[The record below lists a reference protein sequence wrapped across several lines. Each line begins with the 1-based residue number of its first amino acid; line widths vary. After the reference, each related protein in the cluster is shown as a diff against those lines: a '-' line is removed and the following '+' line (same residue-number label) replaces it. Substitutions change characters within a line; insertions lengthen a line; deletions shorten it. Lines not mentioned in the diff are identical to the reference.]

1 MTEKMVKMAK
11 CHLAYD
17 LELGKQE
24 AEANLGYIVTFE
36 FLLFICLVLV
46 HM

>member
-1 MTEKMVKMAK
+1 MAE
-11 CHLAYD
+11 CHLACD
-17 LELGKQE
+17 LELGKQEAE

-36 FLLFICLVLV
+36 FLLFICLLLV